1 VSGAD
6 DQHEWKGYIPFDKL
20 PSVFDP
26 PSGVLATANSRIS
39 PDKYPY
45 SISTEWDPPWRT
57 DRIYQVLE
65 SGRKFSAA
73 DMLSLQTDVYSA
85 FDRFCAERFVY
96 ALDHVKNLS
105 PRAQQA
111 RDLMRDWDGRLSID
125 SAAATIENRSQYELR
140 RLLLEPKLGP
150 APKQASESTRAPSA
164 IFSWK
169 SYRWFSSSIWLENVL
184 AKQPPRWLPT
194 GFPNYEAVLAAA
206 VEAAVNEPD
215 APKDLTKWRW
225 GTFAPIDI
233 EHPVLGRLPLIGRWT
248 APGWH
253 EQSGGGLTIKQ
264 VGRSFGPSER
274 YTADLAD
281 LDQSTLNTV
290 TGQGGNFLSPH
301 YMDQWNAWYDGTTF
315 ALPFSPKA
323 VEQAKQHT
331 LSLTSP

>member
-1 VSGAD
+1 
-6 DQHEWKGYIPFDKL
+6 
-20 PSVFDP
+20 
-26 PSGVLATANSRIS
+26 
-39 PDKYPY
+39 
-45 SISTEWDPPWRT
+45 
-57 DRIYQVLE
+57 
-65 SGRKFSAA
+65 
-73 DMLSLQTDVYSA
+73 MLSLQTDVYSA

-105 PRAQQA
+105 SRAQQA
-111 RDLMRDWDGRLSID
+111 RDLMRDWDGRLTID
-125 SAAATIENRSQYELR
+125 SAAATIENRSQFELR

-150 APKQASESTRAPSA
+150 APKQGSESTHAPPA

-169 SYRWFSSSIWLENVL
+169 SYRWFSSSIWLENLL
-184 AKQPPRWLPT
+184 AKQSPRWLPT

-206 VEAAVNEPD
+206 VEAAVNAPD
-215 APKDLTKWRW
+215 APKDLTRWRW

-233 EHPVLGRLPLIGRWT
+233 EHPVLGRLPLIGRRT

-323 VEQAKQHT
+323 VEKAKQHT
-331 LSLTSP
+331 LTLTPP